1 MSKELFVSLLNN
13 ITLLLA
19 LGFLYSLGA
28 AGWADWRKQRG
39 RVATGVLFGAVA
51 MAGMMFPLIYSP
63 GLTFDGRTI
72 LLGIVGL
79 FGGWQAAAIAVAMTG
94 ALRIWQ
100 GGIGQW
106 TGLASILSSAALG
119 VLFKHLHDQYSWQL
133 DSKLLYGFGWLVHM
147 VMLACMLL
155 LPDSL
160 RWKLLADIAAPVL
173 IIYPLATM
181 LYGRLLLLLEE
192 RTRAAET
199 LSESEAKY
207 RQLFEMES
215 DALLLID
222 NRTGDIYDV
231 NRSAVDLYGYSR
243 EELLHMKNTDLSA
256 EPDETRNASIQAISA
271 NCVKIPV
278 RYHRKKDGAVFPVEI
293 MATSLVWKGR
303 SVHIPAIR
311 DITERKAA
319 EQALRRNSEIQ
330 TVLREIAESVLA
342 APNLDAFYER
352 LYQVIGKVLPAKH
365 FHVNLLATATREIV
379 VPFSAD
385 SLSVIP
391 PRRQVGK
398 GLTEYVMRQGH
409 TVQIGPAE
417 CERLMET
424 GEYAPLSPVV
434 RENALS
440 QQFLGAPLFDA
451 RGVAFGMIC
460 MLKAAADPPFGTED
474 ADVLSTI
481 AAQVA
486 VAIERKQ
493 DEERI
498 RESEARLRVITQS
511 ARDAIIMINP
521 SGELCFWNLAATGIF
536 GYRQAEAIGKSFQM
550 LLPLPERETLHRRFV
565 EFLAAGQPEETGI
578 TTETEAVCSDG
589 RVIKVEASLSSIQL
603 QNGRHAIGIIRD
615 VTQRSAEREKIEYL
629 SFHDQLTGL
638 YNRRFYE
645 EELARLATQRNL
657 PLTLMIADV
666 NGLKLTN
673 DAFGHAAGD
682 NLLKKLAGILKAVCR
697 QDDIVAR
704 IGGDE
709 FVMLLPKTNAEEATG
724 IVRRISNVIQQQG
737 KEFVILSVSFGWATQ
752 VNVGAELQEIFKQAE
767 DNMYRNK
774 LSESDS
780 MRNSTIH
787 VIVKTL
793 NEKNAREEM
802 HSSRVSE
809 FCRAIGKALTMNPH
823 EINELRTVGLL
834 HDIGKIG
841 IDENALN
848 KEGALTNDEWRE
860 MKRHPEIGFR
870 ILGAVTDFSH
880 LARAVLEHHERW
892 DGGGYPK
899 GLKERDICL
908 EARILTVADAFDAM
922 TGGRPYRQ
930 VMTPTAA
937 AAELIQH
944 AGSQFDPVIAKIF
957 VEKVLGEVWN
967 RCETEPA

>member
-1 MSKELFVSLLNN
+1 MSKELFISLLNN

-19 LGFLYSLGA
+19 LGFLYSLCA
-28 AGWADWRKQRG
+28 ARWGDWRTQRG
-39 RVATGVLFGAVA
+39 RVVAGVLFGAVA
-51 MAGMMFPLIYSP
+51 MAGMIFPLYYSP

-79 FGGWQAAAIAVAMTG
+79 FGGWHTAAIAAVMTG

-100 GGIGQW
+100 GGVGQW
-106 TGLASILSSAALG
+106 AGLATILSSAALG
-119 VLFKHLHDQYSWQL
+119 ILFNHLRDQYSWEL
-133 DSKLLYGFGWLVHM
+133 DSKFLYGFGWLVHL
-147 VMLACMLL
+147 VMLICMLL
-155 LPDSL
+155 LPDSV

-181 LYGRLLLLLEE
+181 LYGRLLLVLEE
-192 RTRAAET
+192 RTRATEI
-199 LSESEAKY
+199 LRESEEKY

-215 DALLLID
+215 DALFLID

-243 EELLHMKNTDLSA
+243 EELLRMKNTDLSA
-256 EPDETRNASIQAISA
+256 EPDETRTASIKAISA
-271 NCVKIPV
+271 DCVKIPV
-278 RYHRKKDGAVFPVEI
+278 RYHRKKDGTEFPVEI
-293 MATSLVWKGR
+293 MATSLIWKGR

-311 DITERKAA
+311 DITERMRT
-319 EQALRRNSEIQ
+319 ETELQHRTEIQ
-330 TVLREIAESVLA
+330 MVLREIAEALVATTSL
-342 APNLDAFYER
+342 EE
-352 LYQVIGKVLPAKH
+352 LYLRVYQLIGRVLPAQH
-365 FHVNLLATATREIV
+365 FRIHLLDEVTNEIS
-379 VPFSAD
+379 VPFNADQVSA
-385 SLSVIP
+385 VP
-391 PRRQVGK
+391 PRRPMGR
-398 GLTEYVMRQGH
+398 GMTEYVMRRGQAVH
-409 TVQIGPAE
+409 VNPAALAKLTE
-417 CERLMET
+417 S
-424 GEYAPLSPVV
+424 GEYAWDSDLKL
-434 RENALS
+434 RIRHY
-440 QQFLGAPLFDA
+440 LGAPLLDHA
-451 RGVAFGMIC
+451 G
-460 MLKAAADPPFGTED
+460 KPFGVISLILTED
-474 ADVLSTI
+474 VPGFRAEDREVLSII
-481 AAQVA
+481 ASQVA

-498 RESEARLRVITQS
+498 RENEARLRVITDS
-511 ARDAIIMINP
+511 ARDAIIMLNP
-521 SGELCFWNLAATGIF
+521 QAEICFWNPAAAAIF
-536 GYRQAEAIGKSFQM
+536 GYQQAEVLGENFQKLL
-550 LLPLPERETLHRRFV
+550 LLPQRESLKRQFLD
-565 EFLAAGQPEETGI
+565 FLAAGRFEDAGI
-578 TTETEAVCSDG
+578 TTETEAIRSDG
-589 RVIKVEASLSSIQL
+589 RIIKVEASLSSIQL

-615 VTQRSAEREKIEYL
+615 ITQRSAEQEKIEYL

-638 YNRRFYE
+638 FNRRFYE

-657 PLTLMIADV
+657 PLTLVIADV

-673 DAFGHAAGD
+673 DAFGHSAGD
-682 NLLKKLAGILKAVCR
+682 NLLKKLARILKEVCR

-709 FVMLLPKTNAEEATG
+709 FVMLLPQTNAEEAAG
-724 IVRRISNVIQQQG
+724 IVRRISNVIQQED

-752 VNVGAELQEIFKQAE
+752 VSVGTELQEIFKQAE

-809 FCRAIGKALTMNPH
+809 FCRAIGKAMTMNPH
-823 EINELRTVGLL
+823 EVNGLRTVGLL

-841 IDENALN
+841 IDENVLN
-848 KEGALTNDEWRE
+848 KDGALTDDEWRE

-899 GLKERDICL
+899 GLKEREICL
-908 EARILTVADAFDAM
+908 EARILAVADAFDAM

-930 VMTPTAA
+930 VMTSTAA
-937 AAELIQH
+937 AAELIRH
-944 AGSQFDPVIAKIF
+944 AGSQFDPVIARVF
-957 VEKVLGEVWN
+957 VEKVLGEAWD
-967 RCETEPA
+967 RCETETA